1 MVYRNVLVHMDSS
14 AASKARLISALHVA
28 QWLGARLE
36 ADYAVTPWLWLHPS
50 PATDA
55 GLRSHLSQ
63 EDRDRMQRAKL
74 VVTEILQDA
83 PDVIW
88 TDNDTQSPYD
98 FADRALYNDLLVL
111 GQRSESDPER
121 DDVPPDFVP
130 AMMFRS
136 GKPALVIPH
145 GMQLDSTTPPRTVMV
160 AWNASRQS
168 ARALSCA
175 LPLLQLAKEVHIG
188 IWTAE
193 TAQHQ
198 QAAFRLT
205 AYLRTH
211 GIACRVHAHHPLP
224 PDAGQALL
232 QLALGIQA
240 EMVVMGCFG
249 HSRAREWLLG
259 GATETILRDSS
270 LPLLMSH

>member
-14 AASKARLISALHVA
+14 VSSRGRLLSAINVS
-28 QWLGARLE
+28 QWLGARLD

-50 PATDA
+50 PATDT
-55 GLRSHLSQ
+55 GLRSHLSV

-74 VVTEILQDA
+74 AVAEILK
-83 PDVIW
+83 DVPAINW
-88 TDNDTQSPYD
+88 MDNETQSPYD
-98 FADRALYNDLLVL
+98 FADRALYSDLLVL
-111 GQRSESDPER
+111 GQRSESDPDR

-130 AMMFRS
+130 VMMFRS
-136 GKPALVIPH
+136 GKPALVMPH
-145 GMQLDSTTPPRTVMV
+145 GTTLANAPRTVMV

-188 IWTAE
+188 IWTPEAV
-193 TAQHQ
+193 QHE
-198 QAAFRLT
+198 QAASRLT
-205 AYLRTH
+205 AYLQAH

-224 PDAGQALL
+224 TDAGQALL
-232 QLALGIQA
+232 QMASGIQA
-240 EMVVMGCFG
+240 DMLVMGCYG

-259 GATETILRDSS
+259 GATETVLREAR